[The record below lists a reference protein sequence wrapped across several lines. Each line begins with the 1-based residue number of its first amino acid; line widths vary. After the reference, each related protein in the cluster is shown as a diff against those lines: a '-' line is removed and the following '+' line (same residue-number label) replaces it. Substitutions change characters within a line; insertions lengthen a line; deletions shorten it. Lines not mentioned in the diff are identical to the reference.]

1 MAPSSRHAGNLG
13 QIIEYIPDRLYLAS
27 YVDAPDENTL
37 FPYPDPP
44 PRSPS
49 KRSQQRAV
57 DGPSPAQQSTAA
69 HKRPFYF
76 TVDDTLLY
84 NAFHHDFGPL
94 HIGHLYRFALQFHEI
109 LGARENK
116 ERPVVFWSRADPRSR
131 ANASCLLACYMV
143 LIQSWPPH
151 LALAPVAQVDPPL
164 MPFRDAGYSQADY
177 GIMVQ
182 DVVYGVWKAKEE
194 GCCVLE
200 TFDLEEYERFERV
213 EHGDFNWI
221 TPNFLAFASPQH
233 TPVAR
238 TPEGSEGWA
247 ALPKTLAA
255 VDVHPTLPQP
265 FKNVLRHFSERN
277 IGLVVRLNSVLY
289 NPSFFEALGIQHLDM
304 IFDDG
309 TCPPLS
315 TVRKFIRLA
324 HETITVKKKGIAVH
338 CKAGLGRTGCLIG
351 AYLIYRHGFTANEI
365 IAFMR
370 FMRPGMVV
378 GPQQHWLHLNQG
390 VFREWWV
397 EERLERRLR
406 KEAMAA
412 AAAAANLVPST
423 PIRAMQK
430 ASLGQRSG
438 SKNNNSTSTPP
449 NRGSTRTPLGEID
462 QDHARDNTIGVHEDY
477 LPAPTPGQPR
487 KTQRD
492 RHHPYSRAASAS
504 LHTAATLDEEDEA
517 AVDIDASADPSSAET
532 TQTEVLAMLR
542 TSGGSSAESEEEL
555 HLRSMRRSSNKP
567 SASPEQRHRR
577 SERSVSHHQTSSS
590 VTGTMTTTTTT
601 MIYQVVDSNDA
612 SHDIENIGTSSA
624 SAAARHTKAAAY
636 DGIHQRAAS
645 ASSSGVLAKV
655 RGNAKRPGAVG
666 AVSAGVVSGTVR
678 EAGVRKTSGRVG
690 SVSAAPTAAAT
701 AVARKISGL

>member
-1 MAPSSRHAGNLG
+1 MAPSSRHSSNLG

-27 YVDAPDENTL
+27 YVDTPNEDTL

-44 PRSPS
+44 TPRSPS
-49 KRSQQRAV
+49 KRSQRAV
-57 DGPSPAQQSTAA
+57 DGPAPIVSTSSRKQP
-69 HKRPFYF
+69 HYF

-109 LGARENK
+109 LGAKENK
-116 ERPVVFWSRADPRSR
+116 DRPVVFWSRADPRSR

-177 GIMVQ
+177 GITVQ
-182 DVVYGVWKAKEE
+182 DIVYGVWKAKEE

-200 TFDLEEYERFERV
+200 TFDLDEYERFERV

-221 TPNFLAFASPQH
+221 SPNFLAFASPQH

-238 TPEGSEGWA
+238 TPEGTEEWTK
-247 ALPKTLAA
+247 LPKTLSA
-255 VDVHPTLPQP
+255 VDAHPTLPQP
-265 FKNVLRHFSERN
+265 FKNVLKHFSERS

-289 NPSFFEALGIQHLDM
+289 NPSYFEALGIQHLDM

-351 AYLIYRHGFTANEI
+351 AYLIYRHGFTANEV
-365 IAFMR
+365 IAYMR

-397 EERLERRLR
+397 EERVERKLR
-406 KEAMAA
+406 KEAALAA
-412 AAAAANLVPST
+412 AAAHANGTHHQPST

-430 ASLGQRSG
+430 ASLGRST
-438 SKNNNSTSTPP
+438 SKNGGSTSTPP
-449 NRGSTRTPLGEID
+449 NRGSSNRTPLGDLD
-462 QDHARDNTIGVHEDY
+462 QEHTRDNTIGVQEDY

-487 KTQRD
+487 KTNRSAAAAAD
-492 RHHPYSRAASAS
+492 RHHPYSRGSGNNSAVHPTVEEEPAEVGETTTTEMVSVHRTSQGSESDEEWHLRMRTHRKASAS
-504 LHTAATLDEEDEA
+504 
-517 AVDIDASADPSSAET
+517 
-532 TQTEVLAMLR
+532 
-542 TSGGSSAESEEEL
+542 
-555 HLRSMRRSSNKP
+555 
-567 SASPEQRHRR
+567 ASPDRR
-577 SERSVSHHQTSSS
+577 EHRSVSHHHHQTTTITSSL
-590 VTGTMTTTTTT
+590 TTITN
-601 MIYQVVDSNDA
+601 IDNDA
-612 SHDIENIGTSSA
+612 SNDIENIGSRNAPAIARTKSYDNSSPVARASSA
-624 SAAARHTKAAAY
+624 S
-636 DGIHQRAAS
+636 GI
-645 ASSSGVLAKV
+645 LTKV
-655 RGNAKRPGAVG
+655 RGGGSAKRPVAAAGA
-666 AVSAGVVSGTVR
+666 VR

-690 SVSAAPTAAAT
+690 SVSGSNTTAAA
-701 AVARKISGL
+701 AVRKISGV